1 MGVLADT
8 TLMKPTRSLLLR
20 SSMMTPAE
28 RSRGRFMR
36 APDGHSDPAP
46 AADPVPAVDPA
57 PATDPAAPPAEPAA
71 DGTVLGGDPP
81 AADPA
86 DPAAPTTPAEAVGAP
101 EAYDLKPPEG
111 ATLDTDALAIAEPVL
126 REMGLTNEQAQ
137 KLTDAYAQIV
147 PKVAERMQSEQ
158 TAQITAQR
166 KEWADEA
173 KADPEIG
180 GANWN
185 ASITASAKALDRL
198 GAPAGSPFRELLNVT
213 GLGNHPE
220 MIRIFA
226 KMGNAIGEDT
236 DFVRGEAAP
245 TEKNAA
251 RILYPNDKPKGA

>member
-1 MGVLADT
+1 MT
-8 TLMKPTRSLLLR
+8 KPTRSLLLR
-20 SSMMTPAE
+20 SSMMTSAE

-36 APDGHSDPAP
+36 APDGHVDPAP
-46 AADPVPAVDPA
+46 AADPAPAVDPA
-57 PATDPAAPPAEPAA
+57 PVDPAPADPVAPPADPVG
-71 DGTVLGGDPP
+71 DGTVLGGEPP

-86 DPAAPTTPAEAVGAP
+86 DPAAPPEPEGAP
-101 EAYDLKPPEG
+101 EAYDLKAPEG
-111 ATLDTDALAIAEPVL
+111 STLDTDALAIAEPVL
-126 REMGLTNEQAQ
+126 RDLGLTNEQAQ

-158 TAQITAQR
+158 ATQITAQR
-166 KEWADEA
+166 KAWADEA

-180 GANWN
+180 GANWK

-220 MIRIFA
+220 MIRMFSKVGA
-226 KMGNAIGEDT
+226 AIGEDS

>member
-1 MGVLADT
+1 MLDAADT
-8 TLMKPTRSLLLR
+8 TVT
-20 SSMMTPAE
+20 TETTEAAATVADTA
-28 RSRGRFMR
+28 GAVDATATA
-36 APDGHSDPAP
+36 APDDGTALGG
-46 AADPVPAVDPA
+46 AAVEG
-57 PATDPAAPPAEPAA
+57 EPAKE
-71 DGTVLGGDPP
+71 GEV
-81 AADPA
+81 
-86 DPAAPTTPAEAVGAP
+86 TTTEPVGAP

-111 ATLDTDALAIAEPVL
+111 STLDTDALAIAEPVL
-126 REMGLTNEQAQ
+126 REMGLTNDQAQ

-173 KADPEIG
+173 KADEEIG

-226 KMGNAIGEDT
+226 RMGNAIGEDT